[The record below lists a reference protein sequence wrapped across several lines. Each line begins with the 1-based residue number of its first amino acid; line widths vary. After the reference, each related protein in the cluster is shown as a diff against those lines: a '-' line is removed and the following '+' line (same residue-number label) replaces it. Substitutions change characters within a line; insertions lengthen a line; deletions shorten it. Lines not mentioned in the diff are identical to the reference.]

1 MDIKNLIRA
10 GVVSAVFPERCAA
23 RVTYQDRD
31 GLVSAELPVL
41 QSSCL
46 NNKFYSLP
54 DVGDSVV
61 VLSFPN
67 DQSGNSGVILGSFY
81 TEKNPPPAD
90 NQDISTIKFS
100 DETYIRYN
108 RESHLLEINCVGN
121 IKINGKRIDLNE

>member
-61 VLSFPN
+61 VLSF
-67 DQSGNSGVILGSFY
+67 Y

-90 NQDISTIKFS
+90 NQDISLIKFGEGS
-100 DETYIRYN
+100 SITFN
-108 RESHLLEINCVGN
+108 RADSSLTIDCKGEVI
-121 IKINGKRIDLNE
+121 IKGKTIQLNP